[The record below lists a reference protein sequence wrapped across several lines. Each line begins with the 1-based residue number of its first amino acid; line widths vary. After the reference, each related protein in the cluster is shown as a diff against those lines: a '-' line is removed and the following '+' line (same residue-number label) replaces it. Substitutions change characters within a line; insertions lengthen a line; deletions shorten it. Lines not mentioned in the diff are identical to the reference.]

1 MSTSQRR
8 QRGLAR
14 PNSRLQ
20 RKRRRASNTSTPMAT
35 QTETIELEEN
45 ADEEVVDL
53 TCESASDAVVVDLT
67 HNDSV
72 VFVGEARLKM
82 IYQEK
87 SLFLRHQR
95 QPDTGLRNEQKTL
108 SSQST
113 MQGEGPLEVTTGET
127 ISVSILLI
135 CLERRRRR
143 RRNRTTQGPD
153 SCVLSS
159 GDEDSEGDVCV
170 ASTFSAYLNKLKDGT
185 ASPRPPGTVTCPIC
199 MDVHTEIIQSG
210 RVIVATKCGHVFC
223 SQCLRDA
230 MKNSSTCPTCRK
242 KLTHKQYHPIYI

>member
-1 MSTSQRR
+1 MQPSLWAAEAAQGYGPRGEEKGQPEGLAKERLIRESQR
-8 QRGLAR
+8 G
-14 PNSRLQ
+14 S
-20 RKRRRASNTSTPMAT
+20 
-35 QTETIELEEN
+35 
-45 ADEEVVDL
+45 
-53 TCESASDAVVVDLT
+53 
-67 HNDSV
+67 
-72 VFVGEARLKM
+72 
-82 IYQEK
+82 
-87 SLFLRHQR
+87 
-95 QPDTGLRNEQKTL
+95 
-108 SSQST
+108 
-113 MQGEGPLEVTTGET
+113 
-127 ISVSILLI
+127 
-135 CLERRRRR
+135 ERRRRR

>member
-8 QRGLAR
+8 PRGPTR

-20 RKRRRASNTSTPMAT
+20 RKRRRSTTSTPMAT

-53 TCESASDAVVVDLT
+53 TCESVSDAVVLDLT
-67 HNDSV
+67 NNDSV
-72 VFVGEARLKM
+72 VVS
-82 IYQEK
+82 EK
-87 SLFLRHQR
+87 
-95 QPDTGLRNEQKTL
+95 
-108 SSQST
+108 
-113 MQGEGPLEVTTGET
+113 
-127 ISVSILLI
+127 
-135 CLERRRRR
+135 RRSRR
-143 RRNRTTQGPD
+143 RRNRTTRGHPD
-153 SCVLSS
+153 SYVLSS

-170 ASTFSAYLNKLKDGT
+170 ASTVSAYLNTLENGT
-185 ASPRPPGTVTCPIC
+185 AGPRPPGTVSCPIC
-199 MDVHTEIIQSG
+199 MDVHTEITQSG
-210 RVIVATKCGHVFC
+210 RVIVATKCGHIFC